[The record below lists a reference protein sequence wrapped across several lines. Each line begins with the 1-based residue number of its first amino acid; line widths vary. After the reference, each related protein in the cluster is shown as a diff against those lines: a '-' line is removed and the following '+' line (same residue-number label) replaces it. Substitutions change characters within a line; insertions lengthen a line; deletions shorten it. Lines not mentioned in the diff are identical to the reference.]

1 MVNSYF
7 CFSVKANCSGLF
19 RCRNSNLCISR
30 TKVCNGVAEC
40 PQFDDELLCDR
51 TCQQDCE
58 CHGVTMKCDFHE
70 TQNLTFPLETR
81 KLDLSNSDLH
91 DSTIILVDNILLAEM
106 NLSSSMFSDMNNL
119 IFGTYHNLLSLD
131 LSYNN
136 IEVIPKY
143 AFQGLRYL
151 RTLLFDGN
159 FLLHTIYPHSFSGLS
174 RLPSL
179 VLTHANLISLP
190 KDTFKG
196 LDNLETLN
204 LSDNSIQNIDSQ
216 AFAGLRSLKNLDIQK
231 NRITEFSDG
240 IFLGLESLESIVS
253 DVFVFCC
260 LKPVSVKDESCFP
273 EQDEFSSCSD
283 MIKDA
288 TLRVCLW
295 IIGLCALVG
304 NFTVV
309 VYRIYYDKESLLKH
323 YGIFIMSLHI
333 ADFLMGLYAIIIA
346 SADAVFRGTY
356 FWNNYSW
363 RFGGLCKLAGM
374 LSLVSSSVLF
384 QLLITIDRFIIIK
397 YPFVH
402 LHFDK
407 IVAQCIS
414 GFVFLISLVIAII
427 PMVPGSYFDGNL
439 YSGSAVCI
447 ALPLTHVR
455 TIGWEFSFGTLIAFN
470 FLLFVIIAGFQLM
483 IYREITGTIP
493 ELMISQ
499 KRDDFAISQNI
510 FLVVFSDF
518 LCWSFLGVMGLYFFF
533 HLLLKL
539 RFITLHRSID
549 IRCIHLYY
557 RVFFMNSTNQSIP
570 KWARMSSTK

>member
-1 MVNSYF
+1 M
-7 CFSVKANCSGLF
+7 F

-30 TKVCNGVAEC
+30 QKVCNGVAEC

-51 TCQQDCE
+51 TCQNNCE
-58 CHGVTMKCDFHE
+58 CHNVTMKCGFHE

-81 KLDLSNSDLH
+81 KLDLSNSDL
-91 DSTIILVDNILLAEM
+91 DGSTIILVENILLAEM
-106 NLSSSMFSDMNNL
+106 NLSSSMFSDLNNL
-119 IFGTYHNLLSLD
+119 VFGNYHNLLSLD
-131 LSYNN
+131 LSFNN

-143 AFQGLRYL
+143 AFQGLRHL
-151 RTLLFDGN
+151 KTLLFYGN

-179 VLTHANLISLP
+179 VLTHANLKSLP

-196 LDNLETLN
+196 LDNLEILN
-204 LSDNSIQNIDSQ
+204 LSDSRIKNIDNQ
-216 AFAGLRSLKNLDIQK
+216 AFAGLRSLKQLDIQK

-240 IFLGLESLESIVS
+240 IFMGLKSLESIVS

-260 LKPVSVKDESCFP
+260 LKPVSVRDENCFP
-273 EQDEFSSCSD
+273 EQDEFSSCTD
-283 MIKDA
+283 MIKDD

-304 NFTVV
+304 NCTIV
-309 VYRIYYDKESLLKH
+309 VYRLFYDRESLSKR
-323 YGIFIMSLHI
+323 YGIFIMSLGI

-356 FWNNYSW
+356 FWNDNSW

-374 LSLVSSSVLF
+374 LSLVSSECSVLF
-384 QLLITIDRFIIIK
+384 QLFITIDRFIVIK

-402 LHFDK
+402 IHFGK
-407 IVAQCIS
+407 IVAQYIS
-414 GFVFLISLVIAII
+414 GFIFLISLIIAII
-427 PMVPGSYFDGNL
+427 PMVPGSYFDGNF

-455 TIGWEFSFGTLIAFN
+455 TIGWEFSFGTLITFN
-470 FLLFVIIAGFQLM
+470 FLLFVIIAGFQLV

-493 ELMISQ
+493 ELMTNQ

-518 LCWSFLGVMGLYFFF
+518 LCWSFLGVMGLYFYF
-533 HLLLKL
+533 
-539 RFITLHRSID
+539 T
-549 IRCIHLYY
+549 YY
-557 RVFFMNSTNQSIP
+557 
-570 KWARMSSTK
+570 